1 MRRSRLASCPTH
13 WASGDTLHPDGMK
26 TGICKHNDGFGQISG
41 EQEEKPV
48 LH

>member
-1 MRRSRLASCPTH
+1 MRSSRLASCLIQ
-13 WASGDTLHPDGMK
+13 WASGDALHPGGMK
-26 TGICKHNDGFGQISG
+26 TGICKHNYGFGQISG